1 MNNPKTRQQWILDE
15 LKISPTISYVEMFAK
30 YSQKFS
36 ISRRTFDKD
45 WNKANIAFNEYREV
59 IEKAKLEQSI
69 ETEKEAVKRNILS
82 KLDAMEILS
91 NMAYSAEKD
100 ADRRNA
106 IETLAKFE
114 GWNAPTKQE
123 TDINF
128 SKDVVINI
136 GE

>member
-15 LKISPTISYVEMFAK
+15 LKKAPATSYVEMFGK
-30 YSQKFS
+30 YSQNFAKS
-36 ISRRTFDKD
+36 NKTFDKD
-45 WNKANIAFNEYREV
+45 WLKANSELKQYQESIK
-59 IEKAKLEQSI
+59 KAKLEQSI

-106 IETLAKFE
+106 IETLE
-114 GWNAPTKQE
+114 
-123 TDINF
+123 
-128 SKDVVINI
+128 I
-136 GE
+136 GRAHV